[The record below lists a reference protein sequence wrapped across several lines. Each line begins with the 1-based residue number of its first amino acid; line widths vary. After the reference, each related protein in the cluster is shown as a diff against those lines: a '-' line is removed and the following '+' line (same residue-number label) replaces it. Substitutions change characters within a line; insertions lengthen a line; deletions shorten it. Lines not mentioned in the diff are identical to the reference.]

1 MSRYKKNKPV
11 GFIKNFFWDNL
22 PNSRDNLKQLL
33 IKITFLLCIIGIL
46 CGGAHFA
53 MYYSQSIS
61 QQRIMDNDRRLFQS
75 GNIEHSS
82 NLLHKQNN
90 DYRGWISMEGTKLN
104 NPIYKAHNNSFYMTR
119 NSLKEMSRYG
129 SLCLDY
135 RFNLSDKNVVIY
147 GNTADDGL
155 MLSTLHNLRRLDFYK
170 ENSVITLSNAK
181 NAVKY
186 KIYAVFVLN
195 SSKSQDDGN
204 IYNIYKKDFS
214 DESKF
219 DKWVNEARLR
229 SVINTGVDVCTDD
242 KILTLVTACEDF
254 ENARLVVMARS
265 ERDSENLT
273 SFTENPTVNPKP
285 KYPKKWYEDRNIPY
299 PF

>member
-11 GFIKNFFWDNL
+11 GFIKYFFWDNL

-53 MYYSQSIS
+53 TYYSQSIS

-75 GNIEHSS
+75 GNIEQGSE
-82 NLLHKQNN
+82 LLHKQNS

-119 NSLKEMSRYG
+119 NSLKEKSRYG

-204 IYNIYKKDFS
+204 IYNIYKKNYLF
-214 DESKF
+214 
-219 DKWVNEARLR
+219 NH
-229 SVINTGVDVCTDD
+229 T
-242 KILTLVTACEDF
+242 
-254 ENARLVVMARS
+254 
-265 ERDSENLT
+265 
-273 SFTENPTVNPKP
+273 
-285 KYPKKWYEDRNIPY
+285 IPHIY
-299 PF
+299 FI

>member
-1 MSRYKKNKPV
+1 MSRYRKNKPV
-11 GFIKNFFWDNL
+11 VFIKNFFWDNL
-22 PNSRDNLKQLL
+22 PNSRDNLKQLF

-46 CGGAHFA
+46 CGGVHFA

-75 GNIEHSS
+75 GSIEHSS
-82 NLLHKQNN
+82 NLLHKQNS
-90 DYRGWISMEGTKLN
+90 DYRGWISMAGTKLN

-119 NSLKEMSRYG
+119 NSLKENSRYG

-135 RFNLSDKNVVIY
+135 RFNLSDNNVVIY

-155 MLSTLHNLRRLDFYK
+155 MLSILHNLRQLDFYK
-170 ENSVITLSNAK
+170 ENSVIILSNAK
-181 NAVKY
+181 KAVKY

-195 SSKSQDDGN
+195 SSKAQDGGN

-214 DESKF
+214 DENKF

-265 ERDSENLT
+265 ERDSETLT
-273 SFTENPTVNPKP
+273 SFTENPKVNPKP